1 MKKII
6 LITLT
11 IITVLTLSACN
22 NRIAKIASK
31 PVTRVRFIHDA
42 PESYNV
48 NLQTLDY
55 LEYLSFNNPIVTV
68 KIDQLGEIKIQL
80 FPEVAPNTVNSFI
93 KYIQDE
99 AYTSNEFHRV
109 VTGFMIQAGRL
120 VDPSCTIQG
129 EMANN
134 EISND
139 LSHVKGV
146 VSMARLG
153 GNYDSGSSQF
163 FIVAAAALFLDNEY
177 AGFGGVVDGFYIVDY
192 LASLQSEYS
201 ESPVV
206 PIIIE
211 SITVDLRGYTPQVP
225 ICVE

>member
-1 MKKII
+1 MKKFI

-22 NRIAKIASK
+22 GGIEKTDKK

-42 PESYNV
+42 PEPYNV
-48 NLQTLDY
+48 NLQNLEY
-55 LEYLSFNNPIVTV
+55 LEYLSFNNPIVTI

-80 FPEVAPNTVNSFI
+80 FPNVAPNTVNSFI

-99 AYTSNEFHRV
+99 AYTNNEFHRV
-109 VTGFMIQAGRL
+109 VNGFMIQAGRL
-120 VDPSCTIQG
+120 VDPNCTIQG
-129 EMANN
+129 EMSNN
-134 EISND
+134 DIENN

-146 VSMARLG
+146 LSMARVG

-163 FIVAAAALFLDNEY
+163 FIVAAAALFLDREY
-177 AGFGGVVDGFYIVDY
+177 AAFGGVVDGFHLVDY
-192 LASLQSEYS
+192 LASLQAETS
-201 ESPVV
+201 ESPEV

-211 SITVDLRGYTPQVP
+211 SITVDLRGYTPEAP
-225 ICVE
+225 ICIE